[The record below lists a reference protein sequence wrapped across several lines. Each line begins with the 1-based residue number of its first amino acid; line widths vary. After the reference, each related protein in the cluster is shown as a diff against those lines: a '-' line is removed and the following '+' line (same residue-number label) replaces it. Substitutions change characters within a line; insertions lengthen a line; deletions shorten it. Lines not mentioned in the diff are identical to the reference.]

1 MFPKK
6 GKDETN
12 FENRKSVSMKIH
24 LMMKAINRLTDMNMK
39 TRLTDMNMKT
49 RLTDMNMKMRLT
61 DMNVK
66 TILTDMKTM
75 VWFLARKKFWLNNL
89 LRLKMI

>member
-1 MFPKK
+1 MFSKK

-12 FENRKSVSMKIH
+12 FENQKSVSMKIH
-24 LMMKAINRLTDMNMK
+24 LMMKAINRLMDMNMK
-39 TRLTDMNMKT
+39 TRLM
-49 RLTDMNMKMRLT
+49 

-66 TILTDMKTM
+66 MILTNMKTM
-75 VWFLARKKFWLNNL
+75 VWFLARKKFWLNNS